1 MSVLSPALLGAVGLV
16 LLVAGAA
23 HLRRPGEL
31 RDGLVRHGVL
41 PGWARRPVLVALPPL
56 ELALGVLLL
65 LVPAGLAPALA
76 PAVAAAALLAAFAG
90 YLQVVLRRHPAGDL
104 PCACGLGST
113 PVTGTA
119 VARAALLA
127 VFAVAGGLTDTGW
140 SLPDR
145 PWPEVLVA
153 VSAAGVLA
161 LTTAAL
167 PASRVVPDHPEL
179 SGVPE
184 GAR

>member
-16 LLVAGAA
+16 LLVAGTA
-23 HLRRPGEL
+23 HLRRPAGL
-31 RDGLVRHGVL
+31 RDGLVRHGIL
-41 PGWARRPVLVALPPL
+41 PRWARGPVVVAIPAL

-65 LVPAGLAPALA
+65 LVPVGRGPALA
-76 PAVAAAALLAAFAG
+76 PAVAAAVLLAAFSG
-90 YLQVVLRRHPAGDL
+90 YLQVVTRRHPAGDL

-113 PVTGTA
+113 PVNSTA

-127 VFAVAGGLTDTGW
+127 LFALAGGVADSGWTLT
-140 SLPDR
+140 DR

-161 LTTAAL
+161 LTAVVL
-167 PASRVVPDHPEL
+167 PATRVVPDHPEL

-184 GAR
+184 GTR